1 MQLRRETCVRVWC
14 AVLLVL
20 AMAGLT
26 TAAPAMLPSGWS
38 SRDIGIVGT
47 RGQALNRGGA
57 FVLRGAGTSVGERS
71 DSFQFAYR
79 LLRGDGEIVARVS
92 NVGGASPAA
101 AGVML
106 RESLL
111 ATSRFVYIRAGA
123 AAAAFQQ
130 RGAVTAAAPA
140 PSRCGG
146 RTNRD
151 LASGGASHHVQ
162 HRGDPPA
169 HLHVISADVVSDDL
183 QTSRVAPGSRHVAP
197 IEPIEL
203 VERVLPVTLLRR
215 AGDAG
220 DRRSAFGVATDCDQQ
235 RGGDV
240 GVRPP
245 DTQGQQS
252 LGVPQPERSVVDA
265 GRQRRSADGVHDPR
279 RTRRHHANG
288 WRARDR
294 HI

>member
-1 MQLRRETCVRVWC
+1 MQLRRETCVRVWW
-14 AVLLVL
+14 AALLVL

-38 SRDIGIVGT
+38 SRDIGLVGT

-111 ATSRFVYIRAGA
+111 ATSRFVYLRAGA

-130 RGAVTAAAPA
+130 RGAVTAAAEVARTGTLPA
-140 PSRCGG
+140 EARRTTSSIAATRPRTSTSTTPTSSATTSKQAVSRS
-146 RTNRD
+146 T
-151 LASGGASHHVQ
+151 
-162 HRGDPPA
+162 
-169 HLHVISADVVSDDL
+169 
-183 QTSRVAPGSRHVAP
+183 
-197 IEPIEL
+197 
-203 VERVLPVTLLRR
+203 
-215 AGDAG
+215 
-220 DRRSAFGVATDCDQQ
+220 
-235 RGGDV
+235 
-240 GVRPP
+240 P
-245 DTQGQQS
+245 DTS
-252 LGVPQPERSVVDA
+252 NPSSASNSSFPSVSSAVPATPAIAEARSESRPTATGNVAVTSEFVRLIRKGNRVSAYRSVN
-265 GRQRRSADGVHDPR
+265 GVSWTLVGSEEVPMASTISR
-279 RTRRHHANG
+279 WTRRHHANG